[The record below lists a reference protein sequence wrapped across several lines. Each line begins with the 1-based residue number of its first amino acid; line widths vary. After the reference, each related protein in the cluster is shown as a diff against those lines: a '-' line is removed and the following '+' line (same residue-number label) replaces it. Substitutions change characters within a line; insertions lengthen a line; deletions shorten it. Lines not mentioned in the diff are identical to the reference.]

1 MLGQQLSSE
10 TLFRWYQKNV
20 RPWKQYIVTVIVL
33 MISAYLAYLG
43 DTTIFASLLGAFVAL
58 VGAAYLFMNLQYG
71 LMILILV
78 TYLVSFSIATGTNTG
93 INATIM
99 MVAALSVLWFAD
111 MFFVKKKIRLADSA
125 VFTPL
130 LLMVVV
136 SILAFINGLL
146 PWFSAV
152 RQLSITAQIGGL
164 MLFVLSAVAFII
176 SVHLI
181 YDVAWLKRLVWVF
194 IAIGAVF
201 VITRFSPELYR
212 LGNRTFAYG
221 STTASLFWLWMVVLT
236 ASQGFFNK
244 NLPRAAR
251 LVLLAVLALSLYHS
265 MIVAYDWKSGW
276 LPSAAALIVVFWLG
290 APKLRPLVLPAAALL
305 ILFNYVNIPGLVTG
319 NEDYSVITRVEAWR
333 ILLEIIK
340 VNPFLGLG
348 PSNYYW
354 YTPLFPILGYSVS
367 FNSHNN
373 FIDIV
378 AQIGIFGLFFFLWFF
393 WELTKTGWRLLK
405 TAPEGFEHAYVIG
418 ALAGIAG
425 TMVSAMLGDWVIPF
439 VYNVGF
445 VGFRSSVFGW
455 IFLGGLV
462 SLDLFLR
469 KSNVGEQREPDQSF
483 I

>member
-1 MLGQQLSSE
+1 MLGQQLSTE
-10 TLFRWYQKNV
+10 NIFRWYQKNI
-20 RPWKQYIVTVIVL
+20 RPWNQYIVTVIVL
-33 MISAYLAYLG
+33 MLSAFLAYMG
-43 DTTIFASLLGAFVAL
+43 STTVFAGIVGLFVAV

-78 TYLVSFSIATGTNTG
+78 TYFLSFSIATGTNTG
-93 INATIM
+93 INATILM
-99 MVAALSVLWFAD
+99 ILGLTVLWFAD
-111 MFFVKKKIRLADSA
+111 MFFVKKKIRLADSPT
-125 VFTPL
+125 FKPL

-136 SILAFINGLL
+136 SILAFINGFL
-146 PWFSAV
+146 PWFATV
-152 RQLSITAQIGGL
+152 TQLSITAQIGGL
-164 MLFVLSAVAFII
+164 MLFILSAAAFIV

-181 YDVAWLKRLVWVF
+181 PNVTWLKRLVWVF
-194 IAIGAVF
+194 IAIGGIF
-201 VITRFSPELYR
+201 VLTRFTPQLMR

-221 STTASLFWLWMVVLT
+221 STTASLFWLWIVVLS
-236 ASQGFFNK
+236 ASQAFFNK
-244 NLPRAAR
+244 KLPRLAR
-251 LVLLAVLALSLYHS
+251 LALLGVLALTLYHS
-265 MIVAYDWKSGW
+265 VIVAYDWKSGW
-276 LPSAAALIVVFWLG
+276 LPALAALAVIIWLG
-290 APKLRPLVLPAAALL
+290 APKLRPLILPAAALV
-305 ILFNYVNIPGLVTG
+305 ILLNFVNIPGLVTG
-319 NEDYSVITRVEAWR
+319 DENYSVLTRVEAWR

-393 WELTKTGWRLLK
+393 WELTKTGFRLLK

-418 ALAGIAG
+418 AIAGIAG
-425 TMVSAMLGDWVIPF
+425 TLVSAFLGDWVIPF

-462 SLDLFLR
+462 ALELFQ
-469 KSNVGEQREPDQSF
+469 KQSTAVETT
-483 I
+483 

>member
-10 TLFRWYQKNV
+10 NIFRWYQKNI
-20 RPWKQYIVTVIVL
+20 RPWKQYIVTFIVL
-33 MISAYLAYLG
+33 MISAYLAYVGNTL
-43 DTTIFASLLGAFVAL
+43 IFAGVVGLFV
-58 VGAAYLFMNLQYG
+58 VVIGAAYLFLNLQYG
-71 LMILILV
+71 LMILIVV

-93 INATIM
+93 INATII
-99 MVAALSVLWFAD
+99 MVLGLTALWFAD
-111 MFFVKKKIRLADSA
+111 LFFVKKKIRLADSA
-125 VFTPL
+125 TITPIL
-130 LLMVVV
+130 LLVVV

-146 PWFSAV
+146 PWFNV
-152 RQLSITAQIGGL
+152 VNQLSITAQIGGL
-164 MLFVLSAVAFII
+164 MLFILSAAAFLI

-181 YDVAWLKRLVWVF
+181 PDVVWLKRLVWVF
-194 IAIGAVF
+194 IAIGAIY
-201 VITRFSPELYR
+201 VITRFSPALMR

-244 NLPRAAR
+244 QLPRAAR
-251 LVLLAVLALSLYHS
+251 LVLLGVLALTLYHS
-265 MIVAYDWKSGW
+265 VIVAYDWKSGW
-276 LPSAAALIVVFWLG
+276 LPALAGLAVVFWLG
-290 APKLRPLVLPAAALL
+290 APKLRPLVLPAGALL
-305 ILFNYVNIPGLVTG
+305 LLFNYVNIPGLVTG
-319 NEDYSVITRVEAWR
+319 NEDYSVLTRVEAWR

-405 TAPEGFEHAYVIG
+405 TAPQGFERAYAIG

-425 TMVSAMLGDWVIPF
+425 TLVSAMLGDWVIPF

-462 SLDLFLR
+462 ALDLFQ
-469 KSNVGEQREPDQSF
+469 KQSNPDRMVQA
-483 I
+483 